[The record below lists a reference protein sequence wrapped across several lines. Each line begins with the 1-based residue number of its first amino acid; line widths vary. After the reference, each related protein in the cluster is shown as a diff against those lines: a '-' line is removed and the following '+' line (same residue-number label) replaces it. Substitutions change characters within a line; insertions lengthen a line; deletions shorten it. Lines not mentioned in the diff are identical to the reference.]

1 VLSGLVFLC
10 VARNRQLILTNNFST
25 TDIAPERAQH
35 GTRWYQR
42 RKWNGNDSRRT
53 PTPRSLIGTPQGAY
67 GPTKLKLD
75 EETRWQIAGEAIEG
89 LRRYGGWKE
98 LDEEAPMRDLAP
110 GTGPHDKREGWKA
123 KPDK

>member
-1 VLSGLVFLC
+1 MAMTRAELLRHALSQALRKVHAG
-10 VARNRQLILTNNFST
+10 RQ
-25 TDIAPERAQH
+25 
-35 GTRWYQR
+35 
-42 RKWNGNDSRRT
+42 
-53 PTPRSLIGTPQGAY
+53 
-67 GPTKLKLD
+67 KLKLD
-75 EETRWQIAGEAIEG
+75 EETRWQIAGEAIEE